1 MHEIWFSKPSQWA
14 TWKLQL
20 TLNTGLLLISF
31 QTSGPWVLGLLMC
44 PHKDMEKLGS
54 TWEEWNWTHTLQ
66 IWSLLLYQQSYKVRQ
81 QAMGIKDAVSFG
93 TLIKSYQC
101 YCLAFKA
108 FWKPCSPSC
117 TRKGY
122 TSPSILLH
130 AARHPTQLNNR
141 NHSSL
146 TNVSLELATSGNC
159 PCKQLC
165 TSLNLKLLQFMMF
178 LYSPS
183 NKSGSTT
190 SWFKSSKFSC
200 PILQEEMK

>member
-1 MHEIWFSKPSQWA
+1 MHKIWFSKSSQWA

-20 TLNTGLLLISF
+20 TLNPGLLLISF
-31 QTSGPWVLGLLMC
+31 QTSGPWVLGLLMEMC

-54 TWEEWNWTHTLQ
+54 RWEGWEL
-66 IWSLLLYQQSYKVRQ
+66 
-81 QAMGIKDAVSFG
+81 GIKDAVSFS
-93 TLIKSYQC
+93 TLIKSYLC
-101 YCLAFKA
+101 HCLAFKA